1 MLDRPSPA
9 GGIRSSGSSL
19 TTAADASSPSHER
32 QLPRPRPSLVPA
44 GALQLLTWA
53 LVVTAVIGPF
63 VPLVYAS
70 LRDRP
75 LYEDGGTFSIQGYR
89 DVLGDQAFW
98 HAAFNTLQ
106 YAVETTALA
115 VLAGAAIAIL
125 VARTDMPGRKLLGR
139 LILLPLLL
147 PALGIVLGWIVVW
160 GPGGYL
166 KLYAD
171 KLHLPTL
178 AINTIP
184 GMSLIESSRLLPI
197 AFLTCEAALSRADSS
212 LEDAARS
219 AGAGA
224 LRVLRSVTIPM
235 LRPALLNSGTLI
247 FTLAIASLGIPLL
260 LGSQRGI
267 NTISTYLYLSWTNG
281 ANPDPPLVSAGAVVL
296 LAIAT
301 VLLIVRNRLLGA
313 EARFVSIGGR
323 AGRDALLQLR
333 RLRWPATAAILLY
346 LVFSTLIP
354 VLGLALMS
362 GVVVLTPLIA
372 PWHLLTGEHWHTIA
386 EGEFRSA
393 IEHSVVISVVGA
405 VLATA
410 VVALATLVAHRSRF
424 PLRRSLPF
432 VLLYPRATP
441 GLIIGIGFFWAYLLT
456 GAIGDYLRTSIWG
469 IMIAFCVR
477 DLPFAYVVMYPT
489 LARIGEELDRAGR
502 SVGAGWWLTSRR
514 IVLPLLRPA
523 ILASFILMFVE
534 LLNDYDPA
542 LFLVKP
548 GTEVIGTTMLSEF
561 IQGNVGPVAALA
573 LVQVAATVVVL
584 GVGASLL
591 KIRVTGE
598 HDA

>member
-1 MLDRPSPA
+1 
-9 GGIRSSGSSL
+9 L
-19 TTAADASSPSHER
+19 TAAADATSSSSAR

-44 GALQLLTWA
+44 GALQFLTWA
-53 LVVTAVIGPF
+53 LIVTGVVGPF
-63 VPLVYAS
+63 LPLLYAS
-70 LRDRP
+70 VRDRP
-75 LYEDGGTFSIQGYR
+75 LYEDGGLFSLRGYR
-89 DVLGDQAFW
+89 EVLGDSAFW
-98 HAAFNTLQ
+98 HAALNTLQ

-115 VLAGAAIAIL
+115 VVGGAAIAIL
-125 VARTDMPGRKLLGR
+125 VARTDMPARRILSR
-139 LILLPLLL
+139 LILLPVLL

-166 KLYAD
+166 TLLAD
-171 KLHLPTL
+171 QRLHLPTL

-184 GMSLIESSRLLPI
+184 GMSLIESARLLPI

-219 AGAGA
+219 AGAGP
-224 LRVLRSVTIPM
+224 LRVLRSVTVPM

-267 NTISTYLYLSWTNG
+267 NTISTYLYLNWTNG
-281 ANPDPPLVSAGAVVL
+281 ANPDPPSVSAGAVIL

-301 VLLIVRNRLLGA
+301 ILLIVRNRLLGA

-323 AGRDALLQLR
+323 AGRKAMLQLR
-333 RLRWPATAAILLY
+333 GLRWPCMAAVTLY

-362 GVVVLTPLIA
+362 VVVILTPLIA
-372 PWHLLTGEHWHTIA
+372 PWHLLTSDHWHTLA
-386 EGEFRSA
+386 QAEFRQA
-393 IEHSVVISVVGA
+393 IEHSVVISLAGA
-405 VLATA
+405 ILTTA
-410 VVALATLVAHRSRF
+410 LVALATLVAHRSRF
-424 PLRRSLPF
+424 PLRRTLPF
-432 VLLYPRATP
+432 LMLYPRATP

-469 IMIAFCVR
+469 IMVAFCVR

-489 LARIGEELDRAGR
+489 LTRIGEELDRAGR

-523 ILASFILMFVE
+523 IFASFILMFVE
-534 LLNDYDPA
+534 ILNDYDPA

-548 GTEVIGTTMLSEF
+548 GTEVIGTIMLSEF
-561 IQGNVGPVAALA
+561 IQGTIGPVAALA

-584 GVGASLL
+584 GVGAALL